1 MCFALVQ
8 EKAADGGSDFV
19 KVRDYHHQNHQQDQ
33 SNRQAALSTLSM
45 ETSEPQTRG
54 GWARAYVRFE
64 PQELARLVVV

>member
-1 MCFALVQ
+1 M
-8 EKAADGGSDFV
+8 G
-19 KVRDYHHQNHQQDQ
+19 DQ
-33 SNRQAALSTLSM
+33 TLPTSGTTTTRITSKTRTIARQPSAITLSTLSM